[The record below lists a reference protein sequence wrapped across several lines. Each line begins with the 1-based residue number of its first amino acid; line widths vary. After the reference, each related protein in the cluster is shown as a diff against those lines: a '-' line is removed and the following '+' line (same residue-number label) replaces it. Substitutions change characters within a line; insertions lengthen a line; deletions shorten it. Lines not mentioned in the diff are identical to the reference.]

1 MHQAGAECGGE
12 SVKGKQEG
20 GFCGDGTV
28 LCLDPGGGYMNLHM

>member
-1 MHQAGAECGGE
+1 MVSGISGGVRVHQAGAECGGE

-28 LCLDPGGGYMNLHM
+28 LS